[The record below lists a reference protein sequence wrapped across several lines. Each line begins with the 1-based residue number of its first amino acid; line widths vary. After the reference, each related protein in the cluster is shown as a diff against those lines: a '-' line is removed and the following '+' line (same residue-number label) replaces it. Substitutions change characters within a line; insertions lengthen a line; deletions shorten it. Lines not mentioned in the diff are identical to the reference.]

1 MEDGG
6 LDGSSP
12 HTRGAHSRSDPLGG
26 TRGIIP
32 AYAGSTGLGRVPR
45 ADGRDHPRIRGEHS
59 YVPERFGAGVG
70 SSPHTRGAHPFDQG
84 ADDVL
89 RIIPAYAGSTSRLSA
104 LNVKSPDH
112 PRIRGEH
119 TALAVWAAGKY
130 GSSPHTRGALH
141 RPGPAL
147 RRRPARH
154 RRRII
159 PAYAGSTP
167 CGTLILTEG
176 RDHPRIRGEHVSKCG
191 FCVLPGGSSPHTRG
205 ALRRRLRSSRS
216 SRIIPAYAGSTSG
229 WRRTMPFDRDHP
241 RIRGEHMEPASDA
254 QMEAGSS
261 PHTRGAHDRV
271 ARRGKAAG
279 IIPAYAGSTLSR
291 VNESA
296 IRQDH
301 PRIRGEHFHADA
313 ERGEALG
320 SSPHTRGARVRAG
333 VGIGIARDHPRI
345 RGEHIS
351 WAAHQVKITGSSP
364 HTRGAR
370 DYCRSNPTCWR
381 IIPAYAGSTLV
392 PFL

>member
-119 TALAVWAAGKY
+119 PMRNTD
-130 GSSPHTRGALH
+130 PH
-141 RPGPAL
+141 
-147 RRRPARH
+147 
-154 RRRII
+154 
-159 PAYAGSTP
+159 
-167 CGTLILTEG
+167 G
-176 RDHPRIRGEHVSKCG
+176 R
-191 FCVLPGGSSPHTRG
+191 
-205 ALRRRLRSSRS
+205 
-216 SRIIPAYAGSTSG
+216 
-229 WRRTMPFDRDHP
+229 
-241 RIRGEHMEPASDA
+241 
-254 QMEAGSS
+254 AGSS
-261 PHTRGAHDRV
+261 PHTRGARVQVRILRV
-271 ARRGKAAG
+271 ARG
-279 IIPAYAGSTLSR
+279 IIPAYAGSTFQG
-291 VNESA
+291 VDGVGGHG
-296 IRQDH
+296 DH
-301 PRIRGEHFHADA
+301 PRIRGEHSGEGFDR
-313 ERGEALG
+313 RGLLG
-320 SSPHTRGARVRAG
+320 SSPHTRGARVAG
-333 VGIGIARDHPRI
+333 VGRCLLIGIIPAYAGSTWNPQATLRWRPDHPRI
-345 RGEHIS
+345 RGEHTIAS
-351 WAAHQVKITGSSP
+351 LGEEKRLGSSP

-370 DYCRSNPTCWR
+370 SPGLTSLRSGR
-381 IIPAYAGSTLV
+381 IIPAYAGSTFMPTPSAEKPWDHPRIRGEHGSGRGLALELRGIIPAYAGSTSV
-392 PFL
+392 GLPIR